1 MSGQP
6 NGNAVH
12 LHLNDILASPG
23 FARSKKLGAFLPFV
37 VTRAIDG
44 DAGSVT
50 ERNIALQVYG
60 RRDDF
65 DPKVDG
71 IVRAEAIRL
80 RHKLREFYES
90 AGESGPRIEI
100 PKGGYVPVFTGFED
114 TVEAAPLEVAKENP
128 RAWVRAVAPYA
139 VLGMAAVLLATAG
152 WRYVVGSAK
161 PVKASTLVAQAN
173 ARKLIGDE
181 FGALALLDQALAID
195 PNSVDVHLARAVVF
209 EYLGQLKNARLE
221 IDRAQELS
229 ALQGSYSPEVALEVH
244 ALDGDAPGVVQ
255 RLLEMLK
262 SRPKDLGLLIELARR
277 NGAGT
282 SAAEFIR
289 LARQLPGASSNP
301 ELDRLEALWLGF
313 QGKNKE
319 AIEVVLRGERK
330 AAAVNASYS
339 LGRLMLLEGG
349 LRMQDLQNDAAAVP
363 LMRARN
369 WCLSSGDEICVAVS
383 YRVDGNHVLL
393 DHHQYAK
400 ALREYQQAMAIA
412 RPAEHW
418 AELKNL
424 QEGIDE
430 AVEGIDPQLTATDFF
445 RKQFE
450 VLSEAL
456 R

>member
-1 MSGQP
+1 MSGKP

-12 LHLNDILASPG
+12 RHLNDILASPG
-23 FARSKKLGAFLPFV
+23 FARSKKLGTFLSFV
-37 VTRAIDG
+37 VTRAVEG
-44 DAGSVT
+44 DSGSIT

-60 RRDDF
+60 RPGDF

-90 AGESGPRIEI
+90 ASEGGPRIEI
-100 PKGGYVPVFTGFED
+100 PKGGYVPLLAGFED
-114 TVEAAPLEVAKENP
+114 TVQEQP
-128 RAWVRAVAPYA
+128 RRWVRAVAPYA
-139 VLGMAAVLLATAG
+139 VLGIAAVLVAAAG
-152 WRYVVGSAK
+152 WRYVAGSGA
-161 PVKASTLVAQAN
+161 PVKASTLVAEAN
-173 ARKLIGDE
+173 ARELIGDE
-181 FGALALLDQALAID
+181 FGALALLDQAVAID

-209 EYLGQLKNARLE
+209 EYLGRIKNARLE

-229 ALQGSYSPEVALEVH
+229 ALQGIYSPEVALEVH
-244 ALDGDAPGVVQ
+244 ALDGDYPGAVQ
-255 RLLEMLK
+255 RLREMLK
-262 SRPKDLGLLIELARR
+262 SRPKDVGLLIQLARR
-277 NGAGT
+277 TLGDA
-282 SAAEFIR
+282 SAIDVIHW
-289 LARQLPGASSNP
+289 ARQLPDAAGNP

-319 AIEVVLRGERK
+319 AIEVVMRGERK

-349 LRMQDLQNDAAAVP
+349 LRMQDMQHDAAAP
-363 LMRARN
+363 SLMRARD
-369 WCLSSGDEICVAVS
+369 WCLSSGDEMCVAIA
-383 YRVDGNHVLL
+383 YRVDGNLVLL
-393 DHHQYAK
+393 DHHQYVK
-400 ALREYQQAMAIA
+400 ALREYQQGMVIA
-412 RPAEHW
+412 REAEHW
-418 AELKNL
+418 PEVKNL

-430 AVEGIDPQLTATDFF
+430 AVKGINPQLTATDFF

>member
-12 LHLNDILASPG
+12 RHLNDILASPG
-23 FARSKKLGAFLPFV
+23 FARSKKLGAFLSFV
-37 VTRAIDG
+37 VTRVIEG

-60 RRDDF
+60 RPGDF

-90 AGESGPRIEI
+90 AAESGPRIEI
-100 PKGGYVPVFTGFED
+100 PKGGYVPVFAGFED
-114 TVEAAPLEVAKENP
+114 TIEAAPLEVTKGNP
-128 RAWVRAVAPYA
+128 RGWVRAVAPYA
-139 VLGMAAVLLATAG
+139 VLGFAVVLLAAAG
-152 WRYVVGSAK
+152 WRYVVGSAR

-173 ARKLIGDE
+173 ARRLIGDE

-195 PNSVDVHLARAVVF
+195 PNSADVHVARARVF
-209 EYLGQLKNARLE
+209 EYLGRIKNARLE

-229 ALQGSYSPEVALEVH
+229 ALQGIYSPEVALEVH
-244 ALDGDAPGVVQ
+244 ALDGDRPGAVQ
-255 RLLEMLK
+255 RLQEMLK
-262 SRPKDLGLLIELARR
+262 SRPRDLALLIELVRR
-277 NGAGT
+277 NVGDT
-282 SAAEFIR
+282 SAGDVIR
-289 LARQLPGASSNP
+289 LARQLPEAAGNP
-301 ELDRLEALWLGF
+301 ELDRLEALWLGY

-319 AIEVVLRGERK
+319 AIEVILRGERK
-330 AAAVNASYS
+330 AAALNATYS
-339 LGRLMLLEGG
+339 LGRMLLLEGG
-349 LRMQDLQNDAAAVP
+349 LRMQDLENDAAAIP
-363 LMRARN
+363 LMRARD
-369 WCLSSGDEICVAVS
+369 WCLSSGDEMCVAVS

-400 ALREYQQAMAIA
+400 ALREYQQGIAIA
-412 RPAEHW
+412 HQAENW
-418 AELKNL
+418 TEAKYL
-424 QEGIDE
+424 QDGIDE
-430 AVEGIDPQLTATDFF
+430 AVKGLDPQLTATDFF

-450 VLSEAL
+450 VFSEAF